1 MNGETGWNH
10 RTVSPSPFS
19 FRRLREGGGRRGIVN
34 CQGLRKRRFHRQEK
48 KKGEME
54 GSNYPARDVWE
65 FYCLIITPQRHAK
78 LSPKLLRD
86 TPAGERSSG
95 SGRDRGC
102 ERDETREGAH
112 GSDKHF
118 RVRRPGIPKQRG
130 RGKKSTA
137 RNQTMHQA
145 AARCRRQVITSLQ
158 RGWIDPEWAP
168 CK

>member
-1 MNGETGWNH
+1 MNEETSLQRFSLAAFIQESSGEVRAPG
-10 RTVSPSPFS
+10 
-19 FRRLREGGGRRGIVN
+19 N
-34 CQGLRKRRFHRQEK
+34 CQLSGPRKAMASFDG

-54 GSNYPARDVWE
+54 GGNYPARDVWE
-65 FYCLIITPQRHAK
+65 FYCLIIIPQRHAK
-78 LSPKLLRD
+78 LFPKLLRD

-102 ERDETREGAH
+102 ERDEMREGAQ
-112 GSDKHF
+112 GSDK
-118 RVRRPGIPKQRG
+118 RG
-130 RGKKSTA
+130 PDGQPRMPEPRKKTTT

-158 RGWIDPEWAP
+158 QGWIDPEWVP

>member
-1 MNGETGWNH
+1 MKSPQCFSLATFIQESSGEARAPGNCQLSGPQKA
-10 RTVSPSPFS
+10 TVSSVG
-19 FRRLREGGGRRGIVN
+19 E
-34 CQGLRKRRFHRQEK
+34 

-65 FYCLIITPQRHAK
+65 YYCLIIIPQRHAK
-78 LSPKLLRD
+78 LFPKLLRD

-95 SGRDRGC
+95 SGRDRGR
-102 ERDETREGAH
+102 ERDETCKGAH

-118 RVRRPGIPKQRG
+118 RVLRPGIPKRRG
-130 RGKKSTA
+130 GKKSTG

-158 RGWIDPEWAP
+158 QGWIDPEWVP

>member
-1 MNGETGWNH
+1 MFLPRPFPSAVLGRGEGAGELSIV
-10 RTVSPSPFS
+10 RASESDGFIA
-19 FRRLREGGGRRGIVN
+19 RR
-34 CQGLRKRRFHRQEK
+34 

-95 SGRDRGC
+95 SGRDRGR
-102 ERDETREGAH
+102 ERDETCERAH

-118 RVRRPGIPKQRG
+118 CFCVLRLGIPKRG
-130 RGKKSTA
+130 GGVGGA

-158 RGWIDPEWAP
+158 RGWIDPEWVP